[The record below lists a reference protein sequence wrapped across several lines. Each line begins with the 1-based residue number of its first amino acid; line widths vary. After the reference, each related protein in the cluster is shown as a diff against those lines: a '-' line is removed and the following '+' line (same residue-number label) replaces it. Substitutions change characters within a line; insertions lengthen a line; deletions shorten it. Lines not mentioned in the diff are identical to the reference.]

1 MKAKNKEYVPAIFVQ
16 ADVREIKKAISYC
29 LYGKNK
35 DIFVILILE
44 NFKDLGYIRSLDDN

>member
-35 DIFVILILE
+35 DIFVILIFGEL
-44 NFKDLGYIRSLDDN
+44 

>member
-16 ADVREIKKAISYC
+16 AGVREIEKAISYC